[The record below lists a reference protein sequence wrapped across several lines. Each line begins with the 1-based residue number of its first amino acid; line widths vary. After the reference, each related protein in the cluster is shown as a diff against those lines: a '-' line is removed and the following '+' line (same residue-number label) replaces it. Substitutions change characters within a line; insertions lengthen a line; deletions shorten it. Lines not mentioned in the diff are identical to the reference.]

1 MLGSGKSA
9 AIPKEFPADF
19 VIKKAFP
26 ADLEF
31 LGKSAGISKNFPADF
46 G

>member
-1 MLGSGKSA
+1 LCSEKSTG
-9 AIPKEFPADF
+9 IFTDFPADF
-19 VIKKAFP
+19 VIKMTFP

-31 LGKSAGISKNFPADF
+31 SGKSAGTPKDFPANF